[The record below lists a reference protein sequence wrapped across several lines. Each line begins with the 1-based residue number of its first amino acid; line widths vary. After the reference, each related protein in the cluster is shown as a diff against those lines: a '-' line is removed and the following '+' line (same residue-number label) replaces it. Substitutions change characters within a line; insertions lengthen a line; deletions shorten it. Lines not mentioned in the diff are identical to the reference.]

1 MGDPHTPPI
10 VDAPFVNEMRLGPV
24 HWAVVFVI
32 VALAL
37 FLTPRLWTRI
47 ERYDTGRDYRIPY
60 ALSKDY
66 WLYERRLDQLSDPQ
80 QVIVLGDSVI
90 WGEYVLPN
98 GTLSHFLNGEAGGQE
113 RFVNAGGEGLH
124 PLALE
129 GMVKYYGG
137 ALRRRKI
144 LLNCNLLWLS
154 SPKADLQDVT
164 EDNLNHS
171 RLLPQFFPQIPSYKA
186 DAAERIGAT
195 MERDIGFLSWSEHL
209 QIAYFGGMNVADW
222 TLASDG
228 GDPPRHPNVYRNPL
242 AQITLNVPSAPEND
256 SKRGPRSRRHRPWTA
271 TSDGPMQFEWVDLHR
286 SLQWAAFQRLLQ
298 ILRDRG
304 NEVLVVVGPFNEHMM
319 TEKNRVVYLRLRDG
333 VAKWL
338 IEQHVSCVLP
348 ETLPSALY
356 ADASHPLTEG
366 YKLLAERLLQT
377 GKLSGIEWGA
387 Q

>member
-1 MGDPHTPPI
+1 MGDQHTPAI
-10 VDAPFVNEMRLGPV
+10 VDAPFVNEMRLGPI
-24 HWAVVFVI
+24 HWAIVFVI
-32 VALAL
+32 VALAMV
-37 FLTPRLWTRI
+37 LTPRLWIRI

-60 ALSKDY
+60 ALGKDY
-66 WLYERRLDQLSDPQ
+66 WLYERRMGQLSDPQ

-90 WGEYVLPN
+90 WGEYVLPT
-98 GTLSHFLNGEAGGQE
+98 GTLSHFLNSEAGGQE
-113 RFVNAGGEGLH
+113 RFVNCGGEGLH

-129 GMVKYYGG
+129 GLVKYYGG
-137 ALRRRKI
+137 ALRGRKI
-144 LLNCNLLWLS
+144 LLHCNLLWLS

-171 RLLPQFFPQIPSYKA
+171 RLLPQVFPRIPSYKA
-186 DAAERIGAT
+186 DAAERIGAI
-195 MERDIGFLSWSEHL
+195 MERDIGFLSWAEHL
-209 QIAYFGGMNVADW
+209 QIAYFGGMNVMDW
-222 TLASDG
+222 TLANDG

-271 TSDGPMQFEWVDLHR
+271 TSDGPMQFEWVDLNR

-304 NEVLVVVGPFNEHMM
+304 NEVLVMVGPFNEHMM
-319 TEKNRVVYLRLRDG
+319 TEKNRVVYLKLRDG

-338 IEQHVSCVLP
+338 TGQHISSVVP
-348 ETLPSALY
+348 DTLPSALY
-356 ADASHPLTEG
+356 ADASHPLTDG
-366 YKLLAERLLQT
+366 YKLLAERLLKN
-377 GKLSGIEWGA
+377 GKLSGIEWGM